1 MGELVKVERPLRV
14 LVVDDSSLYRQML
27 MRSLAEVDGVEVID
41 CACDGVEAL
50 EKIERLHGKSESE
63 VIKIMRKNLK
73 PKSFK
78 LWRERVSGRTR
89 KHEKKRSLSSKPFKA
104 EDYV

>member
-1 MGELVKVERPLRV
+1 MENSIDNIIKLAWSDKVSFE
-14 LVVDDSSLYRQML
+14 
-27 MRSLAEVDGVEVID
+27 EI
-41 CACDGVEAL
+41 
-50 EKIERLHGKSESE
+50 KRLHNINESQ

-78 LWRERVSGRTR
+78 IWRERVTGRTR
-89 KHEKKRSLSSKPFKA
+89 KHEKKRSLSSLPFKI